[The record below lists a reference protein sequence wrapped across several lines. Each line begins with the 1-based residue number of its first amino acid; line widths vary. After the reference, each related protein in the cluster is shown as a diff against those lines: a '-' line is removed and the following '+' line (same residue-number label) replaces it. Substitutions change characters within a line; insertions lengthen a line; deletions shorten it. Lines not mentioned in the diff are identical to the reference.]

1 VSELFKRIA
10 EGLSPT
16 YQLRGRLSGG
26 GAARVYVAED
36 VQRQQR
42 VAIKI
47 LHEDFVATVSAER
60 FVAEIQLAARLEHRN
75 IIPLYDSGTV
85 EGLPYYVM
93 PLVSGES
100 LRDRLCRVRQLS
112 VLAAVQVTADIGAA
126 LEYAHEQGVVHRDIK
141 PANVILTSD
150 RAMVL
155 DFGIALALDVQDQ
168 FRRTIPGVV
177 PGTPEYMSPE
187 QAAGDLKLDGRS
199 DIYSLACVTYEM
211 LCGEP
216 PFVGTA
222 GDVIACQIAANPES
236 VSRRTRGLP
245 RGVCA
250 AISRALE
257 KRPADRYATPGDF
270 VSALQA
276 SCGELRSMA
285 GAAR

>member
-1 VSELFKRIA
+1 MSELYKRIA
-10 EGLSPT
+10 EGLSPR
-16 YQLRGRLSGG
+16 YQIVGRLAGG

-36 VQRQQR
+36 VQRKRR

-60 FVAEIQLAARLEHRN
+60 FLAEIQLAARLEHRN
-75 IIPLYDSGTV
+75 IIPLCDSGTV

-100 LRDRLCRVRQLS
+100 LRACLHRVTQLS
-112 VLAAVQVTADIGAA
+112 VLAAVRITTHIGAA
-126 LEYAHEQGVVHRDIK
+126 LEYAHEHRVVHRDIK
-141 PANVILTSD
+141 PENVILTPE

-168 FRRTIPGVV
+168 GRRTFPGVM

-187 QAAGDLKLDGRS
+187 QAAGDWELDGRS

-216 PFVGTA
+216 PFVGTVA
-222 GDVIACQIAANPES
+222 EVIAQQISTNPPS
-236 VSRRTRGLP
+236 VSKRARGIP

-250 AISRALE
+250 ALSRALAKE
-257 KRPADRYATPGDF
+257 PADRYATPADF
-270 VSALQA
+270 VSALRVA
-276 SCGELRSMA
+276 CGGIRE
-285 GAAR
+285 ARCV

>member
-1 VSELFKRIA
+1 MSELFKRIA
-10 EGLSPT
+10 EGLSPR
-16 YQLRGRLSGG
+16 YQLRGRLAGG

-36 VQRQQR
+36 VQRERR

-60 FVAEIQLAARLEHRN
+60 FLAEIQLVARLEHRN

-100 LRDRLCRVRQLS
+100 LRDRLHRVTQLS
-112 VLAAVQVTADIGAA
+112 VLVAVQITADIGAA

-141 PANVILTSD
+141 PENVILTPE

-155 DFGIALALDVQDQ
+155 DFGIALALDGQGQ
-168 FRRTIPGVV
+168 PRRTIPGVV

-187 QAAGDLKLDGRS
+187 QAAGDWNLDGRS
-199 DIYSLACVTYEM
+199 DMYSLACVTYEM

-222 GDVIACQIAANPES
+222 SEVIARQIAADPES
-236 VSRRTRGLP
+236 VSTRTRGIP
-245 RGVCA
+245 RGMCEAV
-250 AISRALE
+250 SRALE
-257 KRPADRYATPGDF
+257 KRPADRYATPADF
-270 VSALQA
+270 VSALRA
-276 SCGELRSMA
+276 SCGELQPIA
-285 GAAR
+285 CAAR